1 MMRRLFAL
9 LLIFG
14 LLLCAVPVLGTASA
28 ETEAFRLDQ
37 DAVLYGM
44 GSRSW
49 ARGYAP
55 EERNGAWTGYF
66 PVASDRAVGELTAWL
81 EPEREALSPFLPQ
94 NMQVKLRPNAEGLWP
109 LRLCYRL
116 YGDRINGDYP
126 ARLYLEGQD
135 AEGQPLQTEL
145 PLVVRIRGGQ
155 DDPAPVT
162 AELRLLDAALTQG
175 EPGSCTLLVRNTSDR
190 AELTELTLSY
200 AESAGELLPAET
212 DSLRLEKLLPGREQ
226 SVTLPITVP
235 AEARPG
241 AHQLRVRLS
250 YRSLRG
256 EGSAEALLTVPVTQ
270 TLRLE
275 HGPVTLADTVIRG
288 ESAGISVELMNLG
301 TNEVKNLRMTLDL
314 GDFVRDQTVLVG
326 NLPGGES
333 VTGKLAF
340 STAAAP
346 LGSAEGRLTVVYE
359 DASRNEA
366 SFSEPLRITVE
377 APAPIPVPATEQK
390 DEGRTVPLWLLLAA
404 CGFLLAALLLQGLLL
419 RSRLHKLEEERL

>member
-1 MMRRLFAL
+1 MMRRLLAL

-94 NMQVKLRPNAEGLWP
+94 NMRVKLRPNAEGLWP

-145 PLVVRIRGGQ
+145 PLVVRIRGGL

-377 APAPIPVPATEQK
+377 ASAPIQVPATEQK

-404 CGFLLAALLLQGLLL
+404 CGFLLAALLLQGVLL
-419 RSRLHKLEEERL
+419 RARLHKLEEERL

>member
-1 MMRRLFAL
+1 MMRRLLAL

-14 LLLCAVPVLGTASA
+14 LLLCVVPMFGFASA
-28 ETEAFRLDQ
+28 ETEAFRLDE
-37 DAVLYGM
+37 DAILSGM

-55 EERNGAWTGYF
+55 EESNGNWIGYF

-81 EPEREALSPFLPQ
+81 EPEREELSPFLPQ
-94 NMQVKLRPNAEGLWP
+94 ELRVKLRPNADGLWP

-126 ARLYLEGQD
+126 ARLHLEGQD
-135 AEGQPLQTEL
+135 VAGNSLQTEL
-145 PLVVRIRGGQ
+145 PVVVRIRGGQ

-162 AELRLLDAALTQG
+162 AELSLLDAALAQG
-175 EPGSCTLLVRNTSDR
+175 ELGSCTLRVRNASET
-190 AELTELTLSY
+190 AELTDLVLSY

-241 AHQLRVRLS
+241 AHQLRVCLS

-256 EGSAEALLTVPVTQ
+256 EGSAEALLTVPVLQ

-275 HGPVTLADTVIRG
+275 HGPVTLADTVIQG
-288 ESAGISVELMNLG
+288 ESALISVELMNLG
-301 TNEVKNLRMTLDL
+301 ANEIKNVRMTLDL

-346 LGSAEGRLTVVYE
+346 LGPAEGTLTVVYE
-359 DASRNEA
+359 DAARGEA
-366 SFSEPLRITVE
+366 SFSEPLHITVE
-377 APAPIPVPATEQK
+377 VPAPIPVPATERE

-404 CGFLLAALLLQGLLL
+404 CGLLLAALLLQGVLL

>member
-1 MMRRLFAL
+1 MMRRLLAL
-9 LLIFG
+9 LLMLC
-14 LLLCAVPVLGTASA
+14 LLLCVVPVFGSAAA
-28 ETEAFRLDQ
+28 ETEAFRLDE
-37 DAVLYGM
+37 DAILSGM

-55 EERNGAWTGYF
+55 EESNGNWIGYF
-66 PVASDRAVGELTAWL
+66 PVASDRAMGELTAWL
-81 EPEREALSPFLPQ
+81 EPEREELSPFLPQ
-94 NMQVKLRPNAEGLWP
+94 ELRVKLRPNADGLWP

-126 ARLYLEGQD
+126 AKLHLEGQD
-135 AEGQPLQTEL
+135 AEGTPLQTEL
-145 PLVVRIRGGQ
+145 SLVVRIRGGL

-162 AELRLLDAALTQG
+162 AELSLLDAALTQG
-175 EPGSCTLLVRNTSDR
+175 ELGSCTLRVRNASET
-190 AELTELTLSY
+190 AELTDLVLSY

-226 SVTLPITVP
+226 SVTLPITVS

-241 AHQLRVRLS
+241 AHQLRVCLS

-256 EGSAEALLTVPVTQ
+256 EGSAEALLTVPVVQ

-275 HGPVTLADTVIRG
+275 HGPVTLADSVIQG

-301 TNEVKNLRMTLDL
+301 ANEVKNLRMTLDL
-314 GDFVRDQTVLVG
+314 GDFVHGQTVLVG

-346 LGSAEGRLTVVYE
+346 LGRTEGTLTVVYE
-359 DASRNEA
+359 DAARGEA
-366 SFSEPLRITVE
+366 SFSEPLHITVE
-377 APAPIPVPATEQK
+377 APVPIPVPATEQK
-390 DEGRTVPLWLLLAA
+390 DEGRTVPLWLFLAA
-404 CGFLLAALLLQGLLL
+404 CGLLLAALLLQGVLL
-419 RSRLHKLEEERL
+419 RSKLYKLEEERL

>member
-1 MMRRLFAL
+1 MMRRLLSL

-14 LLLCAVPVLGTASA
+14 LLLCMVPVFGSALA
-28 ETEAFRLDQ
+28 ETEAFRLAE
-37 DAVLYGM
+37 DAILYGM
-44 GSRSW
+44 GNRSW

-55 EERNGAWTGYF
+55 EEANGYWIGYF

-81 EPEREALSPFLPQ
+81 EPEREALSPFQPQ
-94 NMQVKLRPNAEGLWP
+94 KMRVTLRPNADGLWSV
-109 LRLCYRL
+109 RLCYRL
-116 YGDRINGDYP
+116 YDDRINGDYP
-126 ARLYLEGQD
+126 ATLHLEGTD
-135 AEGQPLQTEL
+135 ADGKKLRASL
-145 PLVVRIRGGQ
+145 PLVVRIRGGL

-162 AELRLLDAALTQG
+162 AELSLLDAALTQG
-175 EPGSCTLLVRNTSDR
+175 ELGSCTLRVRNASET
-190 AELTELTLSY
+190 AELTDLVLSY
-200 AESAGELLPAET
+200 AESAGELLPAQT
-212 DSLRLEKLLPGREQ
+212 DSLRMEKLLPGREQ
-226 SVTLPITVP
+226 TVTLPITVP

-241 AHQLRVRLS
+241 THQLRVCLS

-256 EGSAEALLTVPVTQ
+256 EGSTEALLTVPVIQ

-275 HGPVTLADTVIRG
+275 HGPVTLADTVIQG

-301 TNEVKNLRMTLDL
+301 ANEVKNLRMTLDL

-346 LGSAEGRLTVVYE
+346 LGPAEGTLTVVYE

-366 SFSEPLRITVE
+366 SFSEPLHVTVE
-377 APAPIPVPATEQK
+377 APAPIPVPTTEQK
-390 DEGRTVPLWLLLAA
+390 DEGRTVPLWLLLTA
-404 CGFLLAALLLQGLLL
+404 CGLLLAALLLQGILL
-419 RSRLHKLEEERL
+419 RSKLHKLEEERL

>member
-1 MMRRLFAL
+1 MMRRLLAF

-14 LLLCAVPVLGTASA
+14 LLLCTIPLFGSA
-28 ETEAFRLDQ
+28 LAATEAFRLDE
-37 DAVLYGM
+37 DAILYGM
-44 GSRSW
+44 GNRSW

-55 EERNGAWTGYF
+55 EESNGNWIGYF

-81 EPEREALSPFLPQ
+81 EPEREELSPFLPQ
-94 NMQVKLRPNAEGLWP
+94 ELRVKLRPNADGLWP

-126 ARLYLEGQD
+126 AKLHLEGQD
-135 AEGQPLQTEL
+135 AEGTPLQTEL
-145 PLVVRIRGGQ
+145 SLVVRIRGGL

-162 AELRLLDAALTQG
+162 AELSLLDAALTQG
-175 EPGSCTLLVRNTSDR
+175 EPGSCTLRVRNASET
-190 AELTELTLSY
+190 AELTDLVLSY

-226 SVTLPITVP
+226 SVTLPITVS

-241 AHQLRVRLS
+241 AHQLRVCLS

-256 EGSAEALLTVPVTQ
+256 EGSAEALLTVPVVQ

-275 HGPVTLADTVIRG
+275 HGPVTLADTVVQG

-301 TNEVKNLRMTLDL
+301 ANEIKNLRMTLDL
-314 GDFVRDQTVLVG
+314 GDFVRGQTVLVG

-346 LGSAEGRLTVVYE
+346 LGRVEGTLTVIYE
-359 DASRNEA
+359 DASRGEA
-366 SFSEPLRITVE
+366 SFSEPLHVTVE
-377 APAPIPVPATEQK
+377 EPAPIPVPTTEQEDK
-390 DEGRTVPLWLLLAA
+390 GRTVPLWLLLTV
-404 CGFLLAALLLQGLLL
+404 CGFLLAAFLLQGVIL
-419 RSRLHKLEEERL
+419 RSKLHKLEEERL